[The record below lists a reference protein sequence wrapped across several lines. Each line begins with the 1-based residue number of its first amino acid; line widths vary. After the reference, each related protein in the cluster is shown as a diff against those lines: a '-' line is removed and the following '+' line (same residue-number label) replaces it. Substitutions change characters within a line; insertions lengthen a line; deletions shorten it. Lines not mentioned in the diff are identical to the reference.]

1 MHAIAA
7 LRIALARGRTHEIP
21 NLEGHLDEAWLP
33 AASRGELMS
42 LLAVGYAALGEPNQ
56 ALEHIR
62 AAREITAAVET
73 RFFSSFAELIIRS
86 RNREP
91 AFEKRA
97 ADLIQEAHGA
107 DFVDALVVAYR
118 AFPELLTRLGP
129 AARGPIV
136 LAALDRARDHALAR
150 TAGLTIHS
158 APSACGPPLTKRESE
173 VLALLGQGLTNNE
186 IARRLFITEST
197 AKVHVHH
204 ILEKLGARTRLQAAL
219 FAQGGRN
226 PSGHVGC

>member
-1 MHAIAA
+1 M
-7 LRIALARGRTHEIP
+7 
-21 NLEGHLDEAWLP
+21 
-33 AASRGELMS
+33 
-42 LLAVGYAALGEPNQ
+42 
-56 ALEHIR
+56 
-62 AAREITAAVET
+62 
-73 RFFSSFAELIIRS
+73 IIRS
-86 RNREP
+86 RNGDP
-91 AFEKRA
+91 TFEKRA
-97 ADLIQEAHGA
+97 ADLIKEAHGA

-129 AARGPIV
+129 DARGPIV

-150 TAGLTIHS
+150 AAGLTIHPALS
-158 APSACGPPLTKRESE
+158 GGPPLTKRERE

-219 FAQGGRN
+219 FAQGAEN
-226 PSGHVGC
+226 PSGHAGG